1 MVKPTKKMRSPPRL
15 PVNFEKRIIELEFK
29 IEKGQAGQEQ
39 IHELVDMYNKAS
51 SHYDKVKD
59 KDQAEIYRQKIQ
71 MLFIKPAVMM
81 ILTGGQVPQ
90 PITGQ
95 KNKEKPTEKD
105 TELPSNEQT
114 KPNNP

>member
-1 MVKPTKKMRSPPRL
+1 
-15 PVNFEKRIIELEFK
+15 
-29 IEKGQAGQEQ
+29 
-39 IHELVDMYNKAS
+39 MYNKAS

-90 PITGQ
+90 PIQGQ
-95 KNKEKPTEKD
+95 KNKEKPTERD
-105 TELPSNEQT
+105 TEHPSNEQT